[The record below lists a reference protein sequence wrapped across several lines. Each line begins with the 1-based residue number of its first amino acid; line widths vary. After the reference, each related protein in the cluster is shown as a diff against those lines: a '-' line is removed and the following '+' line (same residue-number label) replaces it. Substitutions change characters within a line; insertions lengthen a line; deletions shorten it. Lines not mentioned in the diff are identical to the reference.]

1 MEDRMCHL
9 LMIFVAL
16 EWLIASCQSDLLLPE
31 EKMMLK
37 RKQYFHKKQRF
48 PKGQMNILLFYY
60 SYLDC
65 PWTLCITL
73 ELKNHNRFQ
82 LSFVLFVRSLQ
93 DGQNHLFAPFNYSGS
108 RNFLIDSGTDE
119 AKRRVIISN
128 FYAWMLQKRQT
139 FQVTLESGWND
150 IVCHLQYAF
159 QLINHNL

>member
-1 MEDRMCHL
+1 MLHWSDWL
-9 LMIFVAL
+9 QVARV
-16 EWLIASCQSDLLLPE
+16 IYCC
-31 EKMMLK
+31 LK
-37 RKQYFHKKQRF
+37 RKWCLKGNNIFTRNRDFQRVKWTFYFSI
-48 PKGQMNILLFYY
+48 ILTWIAPEHYV
-60 SYLDC
+60 
-65 PWTLCITL
+65 TL

-93 DGQNHLFAPFNYSGS
+93 DGQNHLLAPFNYSGS

-150 IVCHLQYAF
+150 IVCHLQDAF